1 MVLRGQKC
9 LYWKFSMSLLLS
21 NEEEKSLS
29 VKFPNSRIVLQYDK
43 KSKDHLILDIIYSL
57 QG

>member
-9 LYWKFSMSLLLS
+9 LYWKLSMSLLLS
-21 NEEEKSLS
+21 TEEQKSLS
-29 VKFPNSRIVLQYDK
+29 VKFPNSGIALQCDK
-43 KSKDHLILDIIYSL
+43 KSKDHLILNIIYSL